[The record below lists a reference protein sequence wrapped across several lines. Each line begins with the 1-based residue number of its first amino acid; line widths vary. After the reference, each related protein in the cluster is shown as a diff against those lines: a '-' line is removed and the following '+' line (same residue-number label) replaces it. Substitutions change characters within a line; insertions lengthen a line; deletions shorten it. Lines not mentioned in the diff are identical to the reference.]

1 MPLSSDLSIR
11 RLLLREILISLG
23 LATVLLLGL
32 RGLAEFWSI
41 RAQAITQASQGFR
54 LLKDNLDHRVRSAE
68 ALGETLAVLWSRG
81 EIAPD
86 QPHSEP
92 LLDGLLRQSG
102 AQNLILVDLQGRV
115 VNANHLEEGYRTR
128 SLVQVDGH
136 PRLRQ
141 STWGG
146 RGTPDATE
154 ILGFTPPDYL
164 DRPWSRQALAGG
176 PAWTDPYVFINPP
189 VPGVTY
195 CRKVTAPDGRVLG
208 ALGVDLR
215 LSELALQL
223 GDYRPTEHARTYLTT
238 SARRILAGPGVSEP
252 GPGDGGPQDPL
263 CRAALDSADAVQ
275 AWPEVRVGGQS
286 WLLHRETIQ
295 GPGWVLVSAIPVMD
309 LAARPR
315 RITLA
320 ALGVGALALLLIGL
334 RLMLTAR
341 KITVPLVAL
350 ARSSQDLMDGKP
362 TPLPETR
369 IRELALAGEA
379 LRSAAATLQERRGLE
394 AELQRVQRLE
404 LVGTMAAGLAH
415 DMNNHLTAIQG
426 QVELA
431 LKKSPEGPHAP
442 FLARA
447 HEACAR
453 MGRILLDLVAFGRPR
468 EIAVAPV
475 DLNALVEEAGR
486 LLEHSRGKRMRIE
499 LDLDPRRPVVAGDRI
514 QLEQVIL
521 NLGFNAKDAS
531 PEDGR
536 LGLRTQV
543 RGQEACFEISDTG
556 TGMTADVREKL
567 FTPYFTTK
575 GEGGGSGLGL
585 AMVASLVKA
594 HGGRILVESEPGL
607 GSVFTI
613 WLPLAK
619 EAP

>member
-1 MPLSSDLSIR
+1 MPVSSDLSIR

-41 RAQAITQASQGFR
+41 RAQATDQAGQSFR
-54 LLKDNLDHRVRSAE
+54 LLEDNLDRQVRDAE
-68 ALGETLAVLWSRG
+68 ALGDTLALMWTRG
-81 EIAPD
+81 QVGPAVPG
-86 QPHSEP
+86 SEP
-92 LLDGLLRQSG
+92 ALESLLRPSA
-102 AQNLILVDLQGRV
+102 AQNLILVDPAGRV
-115 VNANHLEEGYRTR
+115 VSAHQLGAGYRTR
-128 SLVQVDGH
+128 TLVTVDGR
-136 PRLRQ
+136 PRIQ
-141 STWGG
+141 QTAWDSQG
-146 RGTPDATE
+146 RPSRTLLDMV
-154 ILGFTPPDYL
+154 PPDYTS
-164 DRPWSRQALAGG
+164 RPWYRQAMAGG
-176 PAWTDPYVFINPP
+176 SAWTEPYVFINPQ

-195 CRKVTAPDGRVLG
+195 CRRVEEPDGRLLG

-215 LSELALQL
+215 LAELDARL
-223 GDYRPTEHARTYLTT
+223 GDYRPTEHARTFLATAGGQLLAEPGS
-238 SARRILAGPGVSEP
+238 SARSGAREA
-252 GPGDGGPQDPL
+252 QADPL
-263 CRAALDSADAVQ
+263 CRAALASPDALL
-275 AWPEVRVGGQS
+275 AWPQLKVEGRS
-286 WLLHRETIQ
+286 WLVHREVLSRT
-295 GPGWVLVSAIPVMD
+295 GWVLVSAIPVMD

-447 HEACAR
+447 QEACAR